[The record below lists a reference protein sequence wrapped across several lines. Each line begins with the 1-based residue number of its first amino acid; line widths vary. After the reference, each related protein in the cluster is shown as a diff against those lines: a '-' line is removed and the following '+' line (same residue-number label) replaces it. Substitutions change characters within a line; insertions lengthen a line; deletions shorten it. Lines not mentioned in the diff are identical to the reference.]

1 MNYTKIAGQFV
12 CKMAMPL
19 ALMFAACSTEDGN
32 SVSKVDG
39 TPGTEMGGAS
49 DEPRIVAYEKISLS
63 ARAYYAPASAER
75 TSSEDVA
82 ASVPT
87 NVFFDGGQ
95 IILTELDTVTLEPL
109 DDSTITESFKG
120 DVIDSLT
127 GERVPGDDGMASFDS
142 VSLRSPIVLLEAVSG
157 EVSLSAIVD
166 IRDAN
171 TFVIDGLS
179 HLATYRIRK
188 LAESGMSFVTAKAQ
202 AETEIANALGFG
214 SQNPF
219 VEESLM
225 NSSNVAVWRKAFNE
239 LLPFNLLQH
248 LKEKLGESGLLADLS
263 EDTKKSLTEAV
274 EKSHYWRLLSS
285 SRKAFEMW
293 DEDFYQE
300 CMQFKAYYV
309 NLLASVF
316 GVGQCSSEN
325 EGTFADVQGDLFEL
339 KCVSGFW
346 EFAYR
351 KTSRL
356 NIAHTFGAMVDSR
369 DGEEYKTVT
378 IDLGGASQTWMAEN
392 LRYAAEYSNCFMDN
406 SSYCSVYG
414 RLYSPLYGLDSSYR
428 KYTTK
433 EGCVDVKTLE
443 YLNEIMSDDTLYWRG
458 RAEEDCDEL
467 YEYGDYRDDG
477 DNMLWDKVIDSLET
491 INFEVCP
498 EGWRMPKYEDWNA
511 LLSYLDGLG
520 QGPALTLLLANYGDP
535 TGFGLDLLADI
546 RGEKGNYRAI
556 VRGVGMYQFEP
567 VVTPEEIRENAA
579 GDIVGALATQ
589 TSSRRNGAN
598 MYFEALVLGYDLPG
612 SGFVRCI
619 KDE

>member
-1 MNYTKIAGQFV
+1 
-12 CKMAMPL
+12 MPL
-19 ALMFAACSTEDGN
+19 ALVFAACSTDEGN
-32 SVSKVDG
+32 AISKVET
-39 TPGTEMGGAS
+39 TPGTQMGGS
-49 DEPRIVAYEKISLS
+49 SEEPSVIAYENISLRG
-63 ARAYYAPASAER
+63 RAYYAPAGNEAG
-75 TSSEDVA
+75 SSEEVSV
-82 ASVPT
+82 SVPT
-87 NVFFDGGQ
+87 NVFYDGGR

-120 DVIDSLT
+120 DVIDPLT
-127 GERVPGDDGMASFDS
+127 GERIPGDDGMASFDS

-166 IRDAN
+166 IRDAS

-188 LAESGMSFVTAKAQ
+188 LAESGMSFVAAKAQ

-214 SQNPF
+214 SLPIAA
-219 VEESLM
+219 EG
-225 NSSNVAVWRKAFNE
+225 RKAFNE
-239 LLPFNLLQH
+239 LVPFNLLQH
-248 LKEKLGESGLLADLS
+248 LKEELGESGSLAGLS
-263 EDTKKSLTEAV
+263 EDSKKSLTDAV
-274 EKSHYWRLLSS
+274 ESAPYWRLLNT
-285 SRKAFEMW
+285 SRKAFEMR

-378 IDLGGASQTWMAEN
+378 IDLGGTSQTWMAEN
-392 LRYAAEYSNCFMDN
+392 LRYAAEYSSCFMDN

-443 YLNEIMSDDTLYWRG
+443 YLNGISSDDTLYWRG
-458 RAEEDCDEL
+458 RAEEDCDEI
-467 YEYGDYRDDG
+467 YEYGDYRDDD
-477 DNMLWDKVIDSLET
+477 DNLLWDRVLDSLEA
-491 INFEVCP
+491 INFDVCP

-546 RGEKGNYRAI
+546 RGENGLFK
-556 VRGVGMYQFEP
+556 VSVKGVGEYLFEP
-567 VVTPEEIRENAA
+567 AVTPEEIRENAA
-579 GDIVGALATQ
+579 GDIMGSLVTQISGRAKGGNKYYEAILA
-589 TSSRRNGAN
+589 
-598 MYFEALVLGYDLPG
+598 GYGLPG
-612 SGFVRCI
+612 HGFVRCI

>member
-1 MNYTKIAGQFV
+1 MNYSKMAVQFV

-19 ALMFAACSTEDGN
+19 ALVFAACSTNEGN
-32 SVSKVDG
+32 AISKVET
-39 TPGTEMGGAS
+39 TPGTQMGGS
-49 DEPRIVAYEKISLS
+49 SEEPSVIAYENISLRG
-63 ARAYYAPASAER
+63 RAYYAPAGNEAG
-75 TSSEDVA
+75 SSEEVSV
-82 ASVPT
+82 SVPT
-87 NVFFDGGQ
+87 NVFYDGGR

-120 DVIDSLT
+120 DVIDPLT

-188 LAESGMSFVTAKAQ
+188 LAESGMSFVAAKAQ

-214 SQNPF
+214 SLPIAA
-219 VEESLM
+219 EG
-225 NSSNVAVWRKAFNE
+225 RKAFNE
-239 LLPFNLLQH
+239 LVPFNLLQH
-248 LKEKLGESGLLADLS
+248 LKEELGESGSLADLS
-263 EDTKKSLTEAV
+263 EDTKKSLTDAV
-274 EKSHYWRLLSS
+274 ERAPYWRLLNT
-285 SRKAFEMW
+285 SRKAFEMR

-300 CMQFKAYYV
+300 CMQFKAYYA

-316 GVGQCSSEN
+316 GVGRCSSEN
-325 EGTFADVQGDLFEL
+325 EGAFADLQGELIEL
-339 KCVSGFW
+339 KCVSGSW

-356 NIAHTFGAMVDSR
+356 NIAHTFGTMVDSR

-378 IDLGGASQTWMAEN
+378 IDLGGTSQTWMAEN
-392 LRYAAEYSNCFMDN
+392 LRYAAEYSGCFMDN
-406 SSYCSVYG
+406 PSYCSVYG

-433 EGCVDVKTLE
+433 ESCVDVKTLE
-443 YLNEIMSDDTLYWRG
+443 YLNENMSDDTLYWRG
-458 RAEEDCDEL
+458 LAEEDCDEL

-498 EGWRMPKYEDWNA
+498 EGWRMPKYEDWNT
-511 LLSYLDGLG
+511 LFGYLDGLG

-535 TGFGLDLLADI
+535 TGFGLDLLVDI
-546 RGEKGNYRAI
+546 RGEKGDYRAI
-556 VRGVGMYQFEP
+556 VRGVGMYLFEP
-567 VVTPEEIRENAA
+567 AVTPEEIRENAA
-579 GDIVGALATQ
+579 GDIMGSLVTQISGRAKGGNKYYEAILA
-589 TSSRRNGAN
+589 
-598 MYFEALVLGYDLPG
+598 GYGLPG
-612 SGFVRCI
+612 HGFVRCL
-619 KDE
+619 KNE

>member
-32 SVSKVDG
+32 AVSKVDG

-49 DEPRIVAYEKISLS
+49 DEPRIVAYEKISLRG
-63 ARAYYAPASAER
+63 RAYYAPADNER
-75 TSSEDVA
+75 GSSEDVSV
-82 ASVPT
+82 SVPT
-87 NVFFDGGQ
+87 NVFYDGGQ
-95 IILTELDTVTLEPL
+95 IILTELDAVTLEPL

-120 DVIDSLT
+120 DVIDPLT

-157 EVSLSAIVD
+157 AVSLNAIVD
-166 IRDAN
+166 VRDADV
-171 TFVIDGLS
+171 FAIDGLS

-188 LAESGMSFVTAKAQ
+188 LAESGMSFVAAKAQ
-202 AETEIANALGFG
+202 AETEIANALGLG
-214 SQNPF
+214 SLPI
-219 VEESLM
+219 
-225 NSSNVAVWRKAFNE
+225 AADRRKAFNE
-239 LLPFNLLQH
+239 LVAYDLLQH
-248 LKEKLGESGLLADLS
+248 LKVELGESGSLADLS
-263 EDTKKSLTEAV
+263 EDSKKSLTDAV
-274 EKSHYWRLLSS
+274 ERTHYWRLLNVSQ
-285 SRKAFEMW
+285 KALEMR

-300 CMQFKAYYV
+300 CMQFKAYYA

-325 EGTFADVQGDLFEL
+325 EGAFADVQGELFEL
-339 KCVSGFW
+339 KCVSGSWKFV
-346 EFAYR
+346 YLQ
-351 KTSRL
+351 TSRL
-356 NIAHTFGAMVDSR
+356 NIPHTFGTMVDSR
-369 DGEEYKTVT
+369 DGEVYKTVT
-378 IDLGGASQTWMAEN
+378 IDLGGTSQTWMAEN
-392 LRYAAEYSNCFMDN
+392 LRYATEYSNCFMDN

-433 EGCVDVKTLE
+433 ESCVDVKTLE
-443 YLNEIMSDDTLYWRG
+443 YLNENMSDDTLYWRG
-458 RAEEDCDEL
+458 RAEEDCDEI

-498 EGWRMPKYEDWNA
+498 EGWRMPKYEDWNT
-511 LLSYLDGLG
+511 LLGYLDGLG
-520 QGPALTLLLANYGDP
+520 KGPALNLLLANYGNP

-546 RGEKGNYRAI
+546 RGEKGYYKVG
-556 VRGVGMYQFEP
+556 VRGVGEYQFEP
-567 VVTPEEIRENAA
+567 VVTPEEIRGNAA
-579 GDIVGALATQ
+579 GDVVGALATQ
-589 TSSRRNGAN
+589 TSSRRKGAN
-598 MYFEALVLGYDLPG
+598 AYFETDLIGYDLPG
-612 SGFVRCI
+612 HGFVRCI

>member
-1 MNYTKIAGQFV
+1 MNYKTMSRNFI

-32 SVSKVDG
+32 AVSKVEG
-39 TPGTEMGGAS
+39 TPGPQMGGS
-49 DEPRIVAYEKISLS
+49 SEEPSVIAYKNISLRG
-63 ARAYYAPASAER
+63 RAYYAPAGNEAG
-75 TSSEDVA
+75 SSEDVSV
-82 ASVPT
+82 SVPT
-87 NVFFDGGQ
+87 NVFYDGGQ
-95 IILTELDTVTLEPL
+95 IVLTELDTVMLVPL

-120 DVIDSLT
+120 DVIDPLT

-239 LLPFNLLQH
+239 LVPFNLLQH
-248 LKEKLGESGLLADLS
+248 LKEELGESGLLADLS

-325 EGTFADVQGDLFEL
+325 EGTFADVQGY
-339 KCVSGFW
+339 
-346 EFAYR
+346 YR
-351 KTSRL
+351 
-356 NIAHTFGAMVDSR
+356 
-369 DGEEYKTVT
+369 
-378 IDLGGASQTWMAEN
+378 
-392 LRYAAEYSNCFMDN
+392 
-406 SSYCSVYG
+406 
-414 RLYSPLYGLDSSYR
+414 
-428 KYTTK
+428 
-433 EGCVDVKTLE
+433 
-443 YLNEIMSDDTLYWRG
+443 
-458 RAEEDCDEL
+458 
-467 YEYGDYRDDG
+467 
-477 DNMLWDKVIDSLET
+477 
-491 INFEVCP
+491 
-498 EGWRMPKYEDWNA
+498 
-511 LLSYLDGLG
+511 
-520 QGPALTLLLANYGDP
+520 
-535 TGFGLDLLADI
+535 
-546 RGEKGNYRAI
+546 
-556 VRGVGMYQFEP
+556 
-567 VVTPEEIRENAA
+567 
-579 GDIVGALATQ
+579 
-589 TSSRRNGAN
+589 RRNTGWISS
-598 MYFEALVLGYDLPG
+598 L
-612 SGFVRCI
+612 
-619 KDE
+619 

>member
-1 MNYTKIAGQFV
+1 MQFV

-19 ALMFAACSTEDGN
+19 ALMFAACSTDEGN
-32 SVSKVDG
+32 AISKVET
-39 TPGTEMGGAS
+39 TPGTQMGGS
-49 DEPRIVAYEKISLS
+49 SEEPNVIAYENISLRG
-63 ARAYYAPASAER
+63 RAYYAPAGNEAG
-75 TSSEDVA
+75 SSEYVSV
-82 ASVPT
+82 SVPT
-87 NVFFDGGQ
+87 NVFFDGGR

-120 DVIDSLT
+120 DVIDPLT

-157 EVSLSAIVD
+157 EVSLSAVVD

-188 LAESGMSFVTAKAQ
+188 LAESGMSFVAAKAQ

-225 NSSNVAVWRKAFNE
+225 NYSNVAVWRKALNE
-239 LLPFNLLQH
+239 LVPFNLLQH
-248 LKEKLGESGLLADLS
+248 LKEELGESGLLADLS

-274 EKSHYWRLLSS
+274 EKSHYWRLLST

-339 KCVSGFW
+339 KCVSGSW

-356 NIAHTFGAMVDSR
+356 NIAHTFGTMVDSR

-378 IDLGGASQTWMAEN
+378 IDLGGTSQTWMAEN
-392 LRYAAEYSNCFMDN
+392 LRYAAEYSGCFMDN
-406 SSYCSVYG
+406 PSYCSVYG

-433 EGCVDVKTLE
+433 ESCVDVKTLE
-443 YLNEIMSDDTLYWRG
+443 YLNGISSDDTLYWRG
-458 RAEEDCDEL
+458 RAEEDCDEI

-579 GDIVGALATQ
+579 GDVVGALATQ

-612 SGFVRCI
+612 YGFVRCI

>member
-1 MNYTKIAGQFV
+1 MNYTKMAGQFV

-32 SVSKVDG
+32 AVSKVDG

-63 ARAYYAPASAER
+63 ARAYYAPASAEG

-120 DVIDSLT
+120 YVIDSLT

-188 LAESGMSFVTAKAQ
+188 LAESGMSFVAAKAQ

-239 LLPFNLLQH
+239 LVPFNSLQR
-248 LKEKLGESGLLADLS
+248 LEEMLGESGSLADLS
-263 EDTKKSLTEAV
+263 EHSKKSLTDAV
-274 EKSHYWRLLSS
+274 ERTRYWRLLSVS
-285 SRKAFEMW
+285 QKALEMR
-293 DEDFYQE
+293 DENFYQE
-300 CMQFKAYYV
+300 WMQMKDYYV
-309 NLLASVF
+309 SLLASVF

-325 EGTFADVQGDLFEL
+325 EGTFADLQGELIEL
-339 KCVSGFW
+339 KCVSGSW
-346 EFAYR
+346 EFVYR
-351 KTSRL
+351 ETSRL
-356 NIAHTFGAMVDSR
+356 NITHTFGTMIDSR
-369 DGEEYKTVT
+369 DNEEYKTVT
-378 IDLGGASQTWMAEN
+378 IDLGGTSQTWMAEN
-392 LRYAAEYSNCFMDN
+392 LRYVAENSGCFRGD
-406 SSYCSVYG
+406 SLYCSVYG
-414 RLYSPLYGLDSSYR
+414 RLYSPLVGLDSSYR

-433 EGCVDVKTLE
+433 EGCVDVKALE
-443 YLNEIMSDDTLYWRG
+443 YLNESLSDDTLYWRG
-458 RAEEDCDEL
+458 RAEEDCDEIF
-467 YEYGDYRDDG
+467 EYCDYRDDG
-477 DNMLWDKVIDSLET
+477 DNVLWDRVIDSLEA

-520 QGPALTLLLANYGDP
+520 QGPALTLLLANYGNP
-535 TGFGLDLLADI
+535 TGFGLDLLAEI
-546 RGEKGNYRAI
+546 RGEKGLFLFS
-556 VRGVGMYQFEP
+556 VKGVGEYLFEP
-567 VVTPEEIRENAA
+567 VVTPEEIRGNAA
-579 GDIVGALATQ
+579 GDVVGALATQ
-589 TSSRRNGAN
+589 TSGRRKGAN

-619 KDE
+619 KND